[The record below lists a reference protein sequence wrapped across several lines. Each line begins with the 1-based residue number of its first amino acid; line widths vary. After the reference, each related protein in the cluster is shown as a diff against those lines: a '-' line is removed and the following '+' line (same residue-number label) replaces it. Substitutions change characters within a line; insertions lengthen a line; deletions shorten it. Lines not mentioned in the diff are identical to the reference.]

1 MTVVTELEQLSRGG
15 RLRLDAASSLSTSR
29 NFHPD
34 ASIVLVGSRGSGKRT
49 LGFIGATHL
58 GRRLVTEDHYFE
70 EATGKSRGDFLRQ
83 YGNKEFYQRSVEV
96 LKQMLDNNRTGCL
109 IECGMGSLAKEAQDA
124 LAEFAQ
130 QHPVIYITRNSDRI
144 RKLLNLGKEEAARL
158 EAADLAHRRCS
169 NMEYYNLHDPSCDGT
184 DSLPDYGSPTVSAR
198 LKHAKQDFCSF
209 LDFITGQGILRRRFE
224 SPFSIAALPPECRL
238 HTYALSLRTSHLQDL
253 DLDQLDYGADAVQLR
268 IDNWAPDIQKLL
280 AMQIAIIRR
289 KLGIPVLLHVTE
301 SLVGGVNSMPPTTL
315 REQEVYFML
324 LECALRVGVEYISL
338 DLRYPHEMVRRVIRA
353 SGRTKIIGHYLAP
366 FDLDWHWDDEARIV
380 EYQTARSLGCDLVRY
395 IRMSRLESDNHKVRA
410 FLARIDSLGS
420 EIPVIAYNLGDFGRA
435 SVIANKIFTPVTHPV
450 KDLNISL
457 GELQRFLPTA
467 AEAMRALYQNGTF
480 DPLHFYH
487 LGASVFYSLSPA
499 MHTAAYEVCGM
510 SHDFHSL
517 QVSSIEHIHR
527 LCQDPDFGGAAITQP
542 FKVEIMSQI
551 GAISYHA
558 KAIGAVNTLL
568 PLRKL
573 PRDNQMDGST
583 QSLLL
588 HANQRNKAGP
598 VIAYYGD
605 NTDFIGIMNSIRRNI
620 SPRNVVQP
628 SKTTGLVIGAG
639 GMARAA
645 IYALIQLGCRKIFM
659 FNRTVEH
666 AEAVA
671 RHFNT
676 WTAGLGNEG
685 DIVRVLKSRED
696 PWPVGYKQPTIIISC
711 VPAASVQGQAPA
723 NFEMP
728 LHWFESPTGGVVC
741 EIAYKP
747 LDTLLLKQT
756 RRIRSQT
763 KQAWVIVNG
772 LEVLPEQAIAQFEL
786 MTGRKA
792 PKSRMRAE
800 VLKNLPNYQ

>member
-1 MTVVTELEQLSRGG
+1 MNYDHVSSTSDRTETSDEKMTVVTELEQPERGSL
-15 RLRLDAASSLSTSR
+15 LRLDGGSNLPTSR
-29 NFHPD
+29 NFNPD
-34 ASIVLVGSRGSGKRT
+34 ASIVLIGSRGSGKRT
-49 LGFIGATHL
+49 LGFIGAMHL

-96 LKQMLDNNRTGCL
+96 LKQMLDNNRRGCI
-109 IECGMGSLAKEAQDA
+109 IECGMGSLAKEAQEA
-124 LAEFAQ
+124 LAEFSQ
-130 QHPVIYITRNSDRI
+130 QYPVIYITRNRERI
-144 RKLLNLGKEEAARL
+144 RELLNLGKEEAARL

-184 DSLPDYGSPTVSAR
+184 ETLPDYGSPTVSAR
-198 LKHAKQDFCSF
+198 LKHAKQDFCNF
-209 LDFITGQGILRRRFE
+209 LDFVTGQGILRRGFE
-224 SPFSIAALPPECRL
+224 SPFAIAALPPECRL

-253 DLDQLDYGADAVQLR
+253 DLEQLDYGADAVQLR
-268 IDNWAPDIQKLL
+268 MDNWAPDIQKLL
-280 AMQIAIIRR
+280 AKQVAIIRR
-289 KLGIPVLLHVTE
+289 KLGIPVILHVTE
-301 SLVGGVNSMPPTTL
+301 NLVGGMNDMAPTTL
-315 REQEVYFML
+315 REQEIYFAL

-338 DLRYPHEMVRRVIRA
+338 DLRYPHELAKRVIRA
-353 SGRTKIIGHYLAP
+353 SGQTKVIGHYLAP
-366 FDLDWHWDDEARIV
+366 FNLDWHWDDEARMT
-380 EYQTARSLGCDLVRY
+380 EYQNAKALGCD
-395 IRMSRLESDNHKVRA
+395 SGRL
-410 FLARIDSLGS
+410 
-420 EIPVIAYNLGDFGRA
+420 

-450 KDLNISL
+450 EDLNVSL
-457 GELQRFLPTA
+457 GEIQRFLPTA
-467 AEAMRALYQNGTF
+467 AEAMRTLYQNGTF
-480 DPLHFYH
+480 DHLHFCH

-499 MHTAAYEVCGM
+499 MHSAAYEICGM

-517 QVSSIEHIHR
+517 QVSSVEDIHR

-542 FKVEIMSQI
+542 FKVEIMSRI
-551 GAISYHA
+551 GAKSYHA

-573 PRDNQMDGST
+573 PYNDPMDGST

-628 SKTTGLVIGAG
+628 SKTTALVIGAG

-645 IYALIQLGCRKIFM
+645 VYALIQLGCRKIFM

-666 AEAVA
+666 AEEVA
-671 RHFNT
+671 RHFNS
-676 WTAGLGNEG
+676 WTAGLSNEG
-685 DIVRVLKSRED
+685 NIVKVLKCRGD
-696 PWPVGYKQPTIIISC
+696 PWPLGYKQPTIIISC
-711 VPAASVQGQAPA
+711 VPVSSVQGNAPA

-728 LHWFESPTGGVVC
+728 LQWFESPTGGVVC
-741 EIAYKP
+741 ELAYKP

-756 RRIRSQT
+756 RRIRDQT

-792 PKSRMRAE
+792 PKGRMRAE
-800 VLKNLPNYQ
+800 VLKNLPKYE